1 MTRHLDLLRSKH
13 ILIVEDSEFV
23 TGPTRRALEAGGA
36 FIIGPVLSV
45 DKALEL
51 VDQVRIDAAI
61 LDINLDS
68 EKVYPLADLLG
79 DRGIPFVFAARYQ
92 THSMPGRYRGFTLCE
107 KPAELAV
114 VAVALFA
121 PERLDQLSGD

>member
-23 TGPTRRALEAGGA
+23 TDPTRRALEAGGA

-92 THSMPGRYRGFTLCE
+92 NPSMRGRYRVFTLCD